1 MRRTFLALLIFGGAI
16 TAYGYYSVRTVEFV
30 PDVSTVT
37 VTEGDIVDTV
47 GATGALEA
55 VTTVQVGSQVS
66 GIIQELRVDF
76 NSIVREGDVIMRL
89 DPSLFETQLEQARA
103 NLLRSEAEAERLSV
117 AVDDAATQLRRSR
130 ELAAEDLISETEL
143 EAAEVNLRSAEAQ
156 LKSAQAQIRQSQ
168 ASLSMNEVNL
178 EHTVIRAPIDGIV
191 TSRLVD
197 VGQTVAASFQA
208 PELFVIAA
216 DLTKMRVIANI
227 DESDVGR
234 IRPDQ
239 RVTFTVDAF
248 PAEAFEGS
256 VSQIRL
262 EPIVTQNVVTYATV
276 IDAPNP
282 ELKLKP
288 GMTATVTVE
297 VARRENVTRIPN
309 SALRFRPTPAVF
321 ATLGQP
327 VPPELQV
334 GRSAGAGATGGGGGT
349 ARSGEP
355 PAGVERPG
363 GTPGGAADGGFGP
376 PGGGGPG
383 GFGGGGGGAPDPERR
398 QRMMERMQQ
407 MSPEERQEF
416 FARMRERRAAGGG
429 PGGGGGP
436 GAPRRRA
443 NAQQGPNVPAVERGA
458 STIDALFAPIEV
470 EETNGRVWLL
480 NGGRLSSLNVRLG
493 VTDGTASELLAV
505 DAGSVPSGP
514 APAASSEVESLR
526 ERLATVADAAARAAL
541 EQRLAA
547 LEDAT
552 PVAPATAAQ
561 AAPGTIGAGRPARNQ
576 RQHAGRGKR
585 SGCRQQRVSPD
596 PAVPLRKARTAVT
609 SPNPIIAVEN
619 ITKVYAMGDVE
630 VRALRGVSLSIEAGE
645 FVAVTGPSGS
655 GKSTFMHIL
664 GCLDRPTGGHYLLD
678 GRDVSRLS
686 RDELAEVRNGKIGFV
701 FQGFN
706 LLARTTALD
715 NVELPLLYGSRM
727 NGPARHARA
736 REMLHAVG
744 LDDRM
749 DHFPNQL
756 SGGQQQ
762 RVAIARALVNQPAIL
777 LADEPTGNLDSRT
790 SVEVMDIF
798 QRLNQESGITV
809 LLITHEADIAE
820 YGNRIIRFHDGKVL
834 SDRTNAARR
843 VASEEFAALPPDN
856 TETESAPSV
865 PQTA

>member
-1 MRRTFLALLIFGGAI
+1 MRRTILVILILGVAL

-30 PDVSTVT
+30 PEVSTVT
-37 VTEGDIVDTV
+37 VTDGDIVDTV

-66 GIIQELRVDF
+66 GIIQELHVDF

-130 ELAAEDLISETEL
+130 ELAADDLISETEL
-143 EAAEVNLRSAEAQ
+143 EAAEVTLRSAQAQ
-156 LKSAQAQIRQSQ
+156 LKSAQAQVRQSQ

-234 IRPDQ
+234 IRPSQ

-248 PAEAFEGS
+248 PAEEFEGS

-309 SALRFRPTPAVF
+309 SALRFRPTPAMF
-321 ATLGQP
+321 AALGQP

-334 GRSAGAGATGGGGGT
+334 GRRAGGGGPGGGGA
-349 ARSGEP
+349 ARPGGP
-355 PAGVERPG
+355 PAATDPAGGAPAAG
-363 GTPGGAADGGFGP
+363 TGNGFGTPGGGGQGGFGP
-376 PGGGGPG
+376 PG
-383 GFGGGGGGAPDPERR
+383 GFGGGGGPDPERR

-416 FARMRERRAAGGG
+416 FARMRERRAAGGAGG
-429 PGGGGGP
+429 PGGP
-436 GAPRRRA
+436 GAAGRGPGSARRRA
-443 NAQQGPNVPAVERGA
+443 NVQEGPNVPAVERGA

-470 EETNGRVWLL
+470 EETSGRVWVMD
-480 NGGRLSSLNVRLG
+480 GGRLSSLNVRLG

-505 DAGSVPSGP
+505 AGGP
-514 APAASSEVESLR
+514 ASRRSAPSANPEVESLR
-526 ERLATVADAAARAAL
+526 ERLATIADAAARAAL
-541 EQRLAA
+541 QQRLAA
-547 LEDAT
+547 LEAA
-552 PVAPATAAQ
+552 APIVPESAAS
-561 AAPGTIGAGRPARNQ
+561 AAPGTIGAGLQLVTN
-576 RQHAGRGKR
+576 
-585 SGCRQQRVSPD
+585 VSTPD
-596 PAVPLRKARTAVT
+596 TGGGAAVG
-609 SPNPIIAVEN
+609 S
-619 ITKVYAMGDVE
+619 
-630 VRALRGVSLSIEAGE
+630 
-645 FVAVTGPSGS
+645 SGS
-655 GKSTFMHIL
+655 PLIPSF
-664 GCLDRPTGGHYLLD
+664 PF
-678 GRDVSRLS
+678 GRR
-686 RDELAEVRNGKIGFV
+686 G
-701 FQGFN
+701 
-706 LLARTTALD
+706 
-715 NVELPLLYGSRM
+715 
-727 NGPARHARA
+727 
-736 REMLHAVG
+736 
-744 LDDRM
+744 
-749 DHFPNQL
+749 
-756 SGGQQQ
+756 
-762 RVAIARALVNQPAIL
+762 
-777 LADEPTGNLDSRT
+777 
-790 SVEVMDIF
+790 
-798 QRLNQESGITV
+798 
-809 LLITHEADIAE
+809 
-820 YGNRIIRFHDGKVL
+820 
-834 SDRTNAARR
+834 RR
-843 VASEEFAALPPDN
+843 
-856 TETESAPSV
+856 
-865 PQTA
+865 

>member
-1 MRRTFLALLIFGGAI
+1 M
-16 TAYGYYSVRTVEFV
+16 
-30 PDVSTVT
+30 
-37 VTEGDIVDTV
+37 
-47 GATGALEA
+47 
-55 VTTVQVGSQVS
+55 TTVQVGSQVS
-66 GIIQELRVDF
+66 GIIQELHVDF

-130 ELAAEDLISETEL
+130 ELAAGDLISETEL
-143 EAAEVNLRSAEAQ
+143 EAAEVALRSAEAQ

-234 IRPDQ
+234 IRPNQ

-248 PAEAFEGS
+248 PAEEFEGS

-297 VARRENVTRIPN
+297 VARRENVMRIPN

-327 VPPELQV
+327 VPPELQL

-363 GTPGGAADGGFGP
+363 GTPGGAAGGGFGP
-376 PGGGGPG
+376 AGGGGPG

-416 FARMRERRAAGGG
+416 FARMQERRAAGGG
-429 PGGGGGP
+429 PGRGGGP

-443 NAQQGPNVPAVERGA
+443 NAQQGLNVPAVERGA

-470 EETNGRVWLL
+470 EETNGRVWVL

-505 DAGSVPSGP
+505 DAGSVPGGSARRRIPRWSRSASGWRRLRMQRR
-514 APAASSEVESLR
+514 APRSSSGWQPWKRRPRWRRRPLP
-526 ERLATVADAAARAAL
+526 RLPRG
-541 EQRLAA
+541 RS
-547 LEDAT
+547 
-552 PVAPATAAQ
+552 
-561 AAPGTIGAGRPARNQ
+561 APGP
-576 RQHAGRGKR
+576 
-585 SGCRQQRVSPD
+585 
-596 PAVPLRKARTAVT
+596 
-609 SPNPIIAVEN
+609 
-619 ITKVYAMGDVE
+619 
-630 VRALRGVSLSIEAGE
+630 
-645 FVAVTGPSGS
+645 GS
-655 GKSTFMHIL
+655 
-664 GCLDRPTGGHYLLD
+664 
-678 GRDVSRLS
+678 
-686 RDELAEVRNGKIGFV
+686 
-701 FQGFN
+701 
-706 LLARTTALD
+706 
-715 NVELPLLYGSRM
+715 
-727 NGPARHARA
+727 
-736 REMLHAVG
+736 
-744 LDDRM
+744 
-749 DHFPNQL
+749 
-756 SGGQQQ
+756 
-762 RVAIARALVNQPAIL
+762 
-777 LADEPTGNLDSRT
+777 
-790 SVEVMDIF
+790 
-798 QRLNQESGITV
+798 
-809 LLITHEADIAE
+809 
-820 YGNRIIRFHDGKVL
+820 
-834 SDRTNAARR
+834 
-843 VASEEFAALPPDN
+843 
-856 TETESAPSV
+856 
-865 PQTA
+865 